1 LRERLPEQIIHFELD
16 FSFSC
21 FNSSELL
28 VRFFF
33 IKDAIE
39 NSFDFFSLS
48 IDNIRVNLTRSKA
61 SSQESEALYSFS
73 FAATFLVISD
83 EQLFGHF
90 PR

>member
-1 LRERLPEQIIHFELD
+1 LRKRLPEQIIHFELD

-28 VRFFF
+28 VRFF

-73 FAATFLVISD
+73 FAASFLVISD